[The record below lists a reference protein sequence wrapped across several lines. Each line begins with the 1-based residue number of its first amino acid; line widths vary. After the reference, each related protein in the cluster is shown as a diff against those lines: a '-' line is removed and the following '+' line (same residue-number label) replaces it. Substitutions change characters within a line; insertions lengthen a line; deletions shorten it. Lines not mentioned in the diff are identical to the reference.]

1 MNIQLTQTVVF
12 TAIEIILS
20 LYFRLYAWLM
30 ENCSLSNGWLVLI
43 NLLLTI
49 SYEYEINNNN
59 K

>member
-20 LYFRLYAWLM
+20 LYFCLYVWLM